1 MAGNLSLS
9 RAVLVAA
16 ALLIGSS
23 VLTGAAAV
31 GRLTV
36 SFSWAKRHECSS
48 TPPAFRIGGIPKGTK
63 YLRFAMTDQD
73 VPTFNHGG
81 GTIAYKGSGRIP
93 EGAFRYTGP
102 CPPSGR
108 HSYEITVEAL
118 DANKRVLA
126 SGRAVRVFP
135 PR

>member
-1 MAGNLSLS
+1 MTRHLSLS
-9 RAVLVAA
+9 RATLVAA
-16 ALLIGSS
+16 ALLVACSA
-23 VLTGAAAV
+23 LNGASAA
-31 GRLTV
+31 GALSV

-63 YLRFAMTDQD
+63 YLRFTMTDLD
-73 VPTFNHGG
+73 VPTYQHGG

-102 CPPSGR
+102 CPPGER
-108 HSYEITVEAL
+108 HSYEFVVEAL
-118 DANKRVLA
+118 GADRRVLA
-126 SGRAVRVFP
+126 KGSAVRKFP

>member
-1 MAGNLSLS
+1 MVGHSPLS

-23 VLTGAAAV
+23 VLTAAAAA

-36 SFSWAKRHECSS
+36 SFAWSKRHECSS
-48 TPPAFRIGGIPKGTK
+48 TPPAFTIGGIPKGTR
-63 YLRFAMTDQD
+63 YLRFTMTDLD
-73 VPTFNHGG
+73 VPTFHHGG

-108 HSYEITVEAL
+108 HSYEFLVEAL
-118 DANKRVLA
+118 GANKHVLA
-126 SGRAVRVFP
+126 KGTAVRKFP